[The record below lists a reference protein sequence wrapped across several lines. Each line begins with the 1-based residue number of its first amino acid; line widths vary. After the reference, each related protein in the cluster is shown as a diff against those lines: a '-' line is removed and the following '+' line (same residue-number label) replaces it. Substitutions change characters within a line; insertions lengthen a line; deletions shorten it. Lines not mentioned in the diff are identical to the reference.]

1 MICSSLFLNS
11 IYIYIL
17 RLVGWWIPLGFGGS
31 RSQPRN
37 LKELT
42 VRLFRRLVGLPRV
55 GCSAT
60 RLVSVR
66 GKAASFVCL
75 SVCWFFCF
83 GFV

>member
-1 MICSSLFLNS
+1 M
-11 IYIYIL
+11 
-17 RLVGWWIPLGFGGS
+17 IPLGFGGS
-31 RSQPRN
+31 QPRR

-42 VRLFRRLVGLPRV
+42 VRLFRRLVGVPRV

-75 SVCWFFCF
+75 SVGFFVLVLCEVL
-83 GFV
+83 GRMMCLGV